1 MCGFPEKP
9 GKEVLE
15 SILASDQKGEDRM
28 KVYQNVLKLL
38 SAEKTTFNGE
48 NYLAEDETC
57 QGRS

>member
-1 MCGFPEKP
+1 MCSFPEKP

-28 KVYQNVLKLL
+28 KVYQNVVKLL

-48 NYLAEDETC
+48 N
-57 QGRS
+57 